1 MKLQIWLFT
10 ILVIFQHNLLSLQ
23 SYVFYFIHLKTLS
36 GKEPG
41 KGAND
46 TPQTRHSKETGT
58 VSVLQTIWSRIWMT
72 PNNCSINYM

>member
-10 ILVIFQHNLLSLQ
+10 ILVIFQYNLLSLQ

-46 TPQTRHSKETGT
+46 TPQTRHS
-58 VSVLQTIWSRIWMT
+58 L
-72 PNNCSINYM
+72 